1 MNERLK
7 DIIQRKVDRLES
19 IPNEFLTAMEKIQRT
34 KFNAIVR
41 LLDNLDYKN
50 GFLEV
55 SQDNIL
61 KIEFLVDEI
70 KGILTG
76 DEFEEA
82 VGSLMNEMDS
92 QKVLNFEYFSE
103 IDPAFQVPSIANAIV
118 RERQAATIASL
129 LDSTN
134 FYLSNPTREA
144 LSSSIQAGASRQE
157 LIDTLRLL
165 VQGDDTIDGRLLRS
179 TRLVVS
185 DAFALSDATVSN
197 LIAEN
202 LGLEWYLYAGG
213 LIKPTGKTKSGNP
226 IGGSR
231 EFCAKRNGKFF
242 HRSEVE
248 SWAKEDW
255 NGKMPD
261 TTEKTIFL
269 TRGGYNCQH
278 SLLPVSE
285 SVVPKETVKRV
296 FRDA

>member
-1 MNERLK
+1 MNERLR

-19 IPNEFLTAMEKIQRT
+19 VPNEFLTAMEKIQRT

-70 KGILTG
+70 KGVLTG

-82 VGSLMNEMDS
+82 VGSLMNEMDT

-213 LIKPTGKTKSGNP
+213 LIDTTRP
-226 IGGSR
+226 
-231 EFCAKRNGKFF
+231 FCKARNGKYF

-248 SWAKEDW
+248 SWASETW

-285 SVVPKETVKRV
+285 SVVPRETVKRV
-296 FRDA
+296 FANA